1 MVSLCLCL
9 CETGC
14 RHFVAFIF
22 MFGRFSL
29 FPVVIQSNPVPG
41 LCPCCKDPQSS
52 DFLQSIHSDGLFNMV
67 QKLANH
73 FGHSKLGRKYL
84 FCDKCIG
91 WGKIEV
97 IRLRELT
104 QPAGPSQQPG
114 QLQQQQQQQ
123 QPVVIFQPADHSQ
136 PHYSPVSDPEGS
148 HSTPEPFNVQL
159 YSQQSRIGARLANP
173 NDSPIH
179 LGADR
184 NIVFP
189 HVSD

>member
-1 MVSLCLCL
+1 
-9 CETGC
+9 
-14 RHFVAFIF
+14 
-22 MFGRFSL
+22 
-29 FPVVIQSNPVPG
+29 
-41 LCPCCKDPQSS
+41 
-52 DFLQSIHSDGLFNMV
+52 MV

-73 FGHSKLGRKYL
+73 FGHGKLGRKYL

-123 QPVVIFQPADHSQ
+123 QPVVVFQSADHSQ